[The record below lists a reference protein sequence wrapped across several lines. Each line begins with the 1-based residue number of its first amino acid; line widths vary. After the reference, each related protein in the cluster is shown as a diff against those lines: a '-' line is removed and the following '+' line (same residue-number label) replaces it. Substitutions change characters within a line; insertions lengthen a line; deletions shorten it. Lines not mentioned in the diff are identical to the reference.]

1 MSDAPHLDEAAQE
14 AILASM
20 PSYQREARRT
30 GVPSLGVGLIYPIDE
45 KDITIQDFE
54 LPAWYPRAYG
64 LDTGWN
70 WTAALWVALDRE
82 TDVLYIYA
90 AYKRAQ
96 AEPPSHADAI
106 KSRGSWIPGV
116 GDCAD
121 INRYDGTQFLKIY
134 RDLGLLLELPD
145 KRSVEANVH
154 AVYTR
159 MVTGRLKIFRSLE
172 IVFDEQRMYRR
183 EETPDGL
190 SAKIVRQNDHLMACL
205 QYLVKSGIRVMKTKV
220 EAEPDRTPFLNAR
233 ASAWT

>member
-1 MSDAPHLDEAAQE
+1 MSDVPHLDEAAQE

-20 PSYQREARRT
+20 PAYQREARRT
-30 GVPSLGVGLIYPIDE
+30 GVPSLGIGLVYPIDE

-64 LDTGWN
+64 MDSGWN
-70 WTAALWVALDRE
+70 WTAAIWGALDRE
-82 TDVLYIYA
+82 TDVLFIYA

-121 INRYDGTQFLKIY
+121 LDRYDGQSFLKIY

-145 KRSVEANVH
+145 KRSVEANLH

-159 MVTGRLKIFRSLE
+159 MVTGRLKIFRSLA
-172 IVFDEQRMYRR
+172 IVFDELRMYRR
-183 EETPDGL
+183 EDNGDEYG
-190 SAKIVRQNDHLMACL
+190 KIVKQNDHLMDSMA
-205 QYLVKSGIRVMKTKV
+205 YLVKSGIRVMRTKL
-220 EAEPDRTPFLNAR
+220 EAEPGRTPFLQR
-233 ASAWT
+233 GTSAWT

>member
-20 PSYQREARRT
+20 PVYQREARRT
-30 GVPSLGVGLIYPIDE
+30 GVPSLGVGLVFPIDE
-45 KDITIQDFE
+45 KDITVQDFE
-54 LPAWYPRAYG
+54 LPAYYPRAYG
-64 LDTGWN
+64 MDTGWN
-70 WTAALWVALDRE
+70 WTAALWGALDRE
-82 TDVLYIYA
+82 TDVLYVYA

-121 INRYDGTQFLKIY
+121 INRYDGIQFLKIY
-134 RDLGLLLELPD
+134 RDLGLHLELPD
-145 KRSVEANVH
+145 KRSVEANIH

-159 MVTGRLKIFRSLE
+159 MVTGRLKIFKSLE
-172 IVFDEQRMYRR
+172 IVWDEFRLYRR
-183 EETPDGL
+183 DEEGKL
-190 SAKIVRQNDHLMACL
+190 VRQNDHLMASL
-205 QYLVKSGIRVMKTKV
+205 QYLVKSGLRVMRTKV
-220 EAEPDRTPFLNAR
+220 EAEPGRTPFLRSN

>member
-1 MSDAPHLDEAAQE
+1 MGDVPHLDEAAQE

-20 PSYQREARRT
+20 PAYQREARRT
-30 GVPSLGVGLIYPIDE
+30 GVPSLGVGLVFPIDE

-64 LDTGWN
+64 MDTGWN
-70 WTAALWVALDRE
+70 WTAALWGALDRE
-82 TDVLYIYA
+82 TDVLYVYA

-121 INRYDGTQFLKIY
+121 INRYDGQQFLKIY

-145 KRSVEANVH
+145 KRSVEANIH
-154 AVYTR
+154 EVYTR
-159 MVTGRLKIFRSLE
+159 MVTGRLRLFKSLA
-172 IVFDEQRMYRR
+172 IVFDELRMYRR
-183 EETPDGL
+183 DEDG
-190 SAKIVRQNDHLMACL
+190 KIVRQNDHLMACL
-205 QYLVKSGIRVMKTKV
+205 QYLCRSGIRVLKTKL
-220 EAEPDRTPFLNAR
+220 EAEPGRTPYLR
-233 ASAWT
+233 PSASAWT